1 MELQKVFKKSYM
13 EELRRNIHVSDYQG
27 EAFPFDP
34 SKVKS
39 LANVY
44 KPDGL
49 LDRLDPEDDFT
60 TPELN
65 GSFGVDL
72 KPNSDYHLQ
81 RIVVCV
87 IGFAVISSYPK
98 FSDN

>member
-27 EAFPFDP
+27 ESFPYDP

-44 KPDGL
+44 KPSI
-49 LDRLDPEDDFT
+49 PT
-60 TPELN
+60 N
-65 GSFGVDL
+65 QAA
-72 KPNSDYHLQ
+72 KP
-81 RIVVCV
+81 IMV
-87 IGFAVISSYPK
+87 
-98 FSDN
+98 